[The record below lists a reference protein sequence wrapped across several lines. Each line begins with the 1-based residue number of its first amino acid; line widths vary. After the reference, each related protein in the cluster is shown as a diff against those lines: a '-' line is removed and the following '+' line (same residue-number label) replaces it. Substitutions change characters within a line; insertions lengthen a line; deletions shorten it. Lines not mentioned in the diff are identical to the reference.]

1 MPAALQAPP
10 VPPFAQPQA
19 PHYPPQAQPYPQAQ
33 QPFAYAHPQGQPQP
47 HAFAPGHAYPPAPA
61 HAFAHAQPFAHAQAP
76 EHAHAPPHAPAPAY
90 PPAHH
95 YAPAHAFAPAAPP
108 QASPFPPAPPIPPR
122 APSFALAQPPLPPEL
137 APTHPLPL
145 PQTFSPPP
153 TPPPLP
159 AMRHSSRPPTP
170 ELPSIDASAAF
181 DLEPHKDDTALLRDR
196 RAGFSHLLP
205 GRPSLAAVRPSDG
218 PADAV
223 IHLQDA
229 PITVRYKLEKA
240 WERAQSASEAAVVA
254 ARHIATLRATGDVHI
269 DHANETWLASWGVE
283 AAAVCNYELEGGTRE
298 DLFVLARDGQ
308 VLIVTW
314 SYPAGLVEDPAYASF
329 ASIAEATMV
338 WDRERWDQRGRV
350 WPESPFLGA
359 GLYGSPRAVHNESCR
374 QLALLPIGD
383 EERVHLLTVLSGIVS
398 TAGAPWLELGA
409 DLHDA
414 HRRALL
420 SGTRHPT
427 MRAWIETAMSEVR
440 TCHDLRGMAVML
452 GRAIERRRASSPPPL
467 PVRANRG

>member
-1 MPAALQAPP
+1 APAFAQAP
-10 VPPFAQPQA
+10 A
-19 PHYPPQAQPYPQAQ
+19 PAPALAPAP
-33 QPFAYAHPQGQPQP
+33 
-47 HAFAPGHAYPPAPA
+47 AFAPAFAPAPA
-61 HAFAHAQPFAHAQAP
+61 FAQAP
-76 EHAHAPPHAPAPAY
+76 AFVQGHPPPPPYAPAQAHAPAP
-90 PPAHH
+90 
-95 YAPAHAFAPAAPP
+95 PP
-108 QASPFPPAPPIPPR
+108 QASPFPPAPPVPPR
-122 APSFALAQPPLPPEL
+122 APAFALAQPPLPPEL

-153 TPPPLP
+153 VPPPLP
-159 AMRHSSRPPTP
+159 ATRRSSVP
-170 ELPSIDASAAF
+170 EAAPQLPALDTSAPF

-205 GRPSLAAVRPSDG
+205 GRPSLGTVRPSDG

-223 IHLQDA
+223 VHLQDA

-240 WERAQSASEAAVVA
+240 WERAQSASEAALVA

-338 WDRERWDQRGRV
+338 WDHERWDQRGRV

-359 GLYGSPRAVHNESCR
+359 GLYGAPRAVHNEACR

-383 EERVHLLTVLSGIVS
+383 DERVHLLTVLSGIVS
-398 TAGAPWLELGA
+398 TAGAPWLELRD

-452 GRAIERRRASSPPPL
+452 GRAIERRRTSSPPPL
-467 PVRANRG
+467 PVRANRA